1 MKWMKRWKGCKVC
14 ILLAVGWL
22 VLSAVGYMEKDDVY
36 AGYTVDTRTTPYFEL
51 VFAGLHDGIYP
62 WSAPQKQTV
71 ASEAETAGQGAQ
83 PGSAS
88 DQTVE
93 AAGQPGEG
101 GNGDAA
107 GTAEEPPKPKE
118 FVEVGDDYFVDALF
132 IGDSRTVGL
141 RDYGHMDNA
150 SFFASV
156 GLTVYDM
163 WDKTITAKLAPGNL
177 VTESDGTAD
186 SEAAGDG
193 SGEDQIV
200 SDGTDQSEEAQ
211 AALDGAEQSGEAQV
225 ATEPVV
231 EQMTLEEVLT
241 TRHFGKIYLQIG
253 INEMGT
259 GTVDTFMKKY
269 EEAVQRIGELQP
281 DAIIY
286 VEAIMKVG
294 KEKSETDPIFNNAGI
309 TERNDRIAQLADGQ
323 KIFYIDMN
331 EVVCD
336 EEGNLS
342 AEESF
347 DQLHLYGGNYGL
359 WVDFLKTKG
368 IEK

>member
-1 MKWMKRWKGCKVC
+1 M
-14 ILLAVGWL
+14 
-22 VLSAVGYMEKDDVY
+22 
-36 AGYTVDTRTTPYFEL
+36 
-51 VFAGLHDGIYP
+51 
-62 WSAPQKQTV
+62 
-71 ASEAETAGQGAQ
+71 
-83 PGSAS
+83 
-88 DQTVE
+88 E

-118 FVEVGDDYFVDALF
+118 FVEVGDDYFADALF

-193 SGEDQIV
+193 SGEDPDSV
-200 SDGTDQSEEAQ
+200 GWNRSVGGSAGSVGRSRAVWRSPGSNGTGR
-211 AALDGAEQSGEAQV
+211 GADDIGGGK
-225 ATEPVV
+225 
-231 EQMTLEEVLT
+231 LT

-259 GTVDTFMKKY
+259 GTVDTFMKK
-269 EEAVQRIGELQP
+269 I
-281 DAIIY
+281 
-286 VEAIMKVG
+286 
-294 KEKSETDPIFNNAGI
+294 
-309 TERNDRIAQLADGQ
+309 
-323 KIFYIDMN
+323 
-331 EVVCD
+331 
-336 EEGNLS
+336 
-342 AEESF
+342 
-347 DQLHLYGGNYGL
+347 
-359 WVDFLKTKG
+359 
-368 IEK
+368 